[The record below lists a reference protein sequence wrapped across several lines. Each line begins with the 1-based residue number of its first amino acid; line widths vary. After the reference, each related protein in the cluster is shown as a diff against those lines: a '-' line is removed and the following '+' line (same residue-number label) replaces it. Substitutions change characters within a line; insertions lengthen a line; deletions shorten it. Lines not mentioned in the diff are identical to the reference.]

1 MEKLLLK
8 IYDNSGKTVVKSFES
23 SPYDLMFGTV
33 MRLMEI
39 LNIEKMD
46 NQLEM
51 LKTIYNAWD
60 EIKEVLSGVFPD
72 VTEED
77 WKNVKVKELLPL
89 ILEIAKISI
98 SEMFIIPTDPN
109 TTRTQN
115 NPLRP
120 FPNNSSS

>member
-8 IYDNSGKTVVKSFES
+8 IYDKSGKTVVKSFEA

-109 TTRTQN
+109 TKRTQN
-115 NPLRP
+115 
-120 FPNNSSS
+120 